1 MNKRNGFIALLVI
14 GLVALLGY
22 RYLYQ
27 EHRDVA
33 ATTPVA
39 RFNSQEL
46 LTLFKDGDPHND
58 EQALDQVILV
68 SGTITQITATSI
80 IIDGSV
86 FISISDVSNFEVGQH
101 VTLKGRCLGY
111 DELLEEIKIDQAIL
125 NL

>member
-39 RFNSQEL
+39 RYNSQEL
-46 LTLFKDGDPHND
+46 LALFKDGDPHND
-58 EQALDQVILV
+58 EQALDQVILL

-86 FISISDVSNFEVGQH
+86 FISIADVSNFEVGQP